1 MTSLPDRFPRAS
13 LLAQAAQLETR
24 INKLMD
30 QALVSANACS
40 QMGLPL
46 QAAKHTERL
55 AQLEKAR
62 AFTNETRLALWDLK

>member
-46 QAAKHTERL
+46 QATKHTERL
-55 AQLEKAR
+55 AKLDKAR
-62 AFTNETRLALWDLK
+62 AFANETRLALWDLK